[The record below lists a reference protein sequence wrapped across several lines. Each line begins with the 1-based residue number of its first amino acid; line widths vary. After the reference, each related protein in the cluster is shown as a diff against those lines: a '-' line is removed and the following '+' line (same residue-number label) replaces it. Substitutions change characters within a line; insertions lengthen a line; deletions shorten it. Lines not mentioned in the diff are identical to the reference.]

1 MDTTLAYWD
10 SAWPDNMKS
19 LQTFAKSLQT
29 FDKNPAR
36 VPQACGKY
44 SRQINGKHDSMFL
57 DALLKIKISENLL
70 SLPTNFIY

>member
-10 SAWPDNMKS
+10 SAWPDNM
-19 LQTFAKSLQT
+19 KSLQT

-44 SRQINGKHDSMFL
+44 SRQINGKYDSMFL